1 MPCPEETLP
10 SRLAAPV
17 VLGMRPLTLPSLTL
31 GDHCPDGPCN
41 SISGLV
47 VEYIVAIDVTR
58 VRFPADA
65 CIALLHFFPVEGRP
79 SVFPRPA
86 FMVNLEAADSILSW
100 PRGVTVSTLDSESSD
115 RGSNPREAFLQT
127 IS

>member
-1 MPCPEETLP
+1 MALGFSCRSQVRPCL
-10 SRLAAPV
+10 RLC
-17 VLGMRPLTLPSLTL
+17 
-31 GDHCPDGPCN
+31 HCDEDPACN

-65 CIALLHFFPVEGRP
+65 CIALLHLFPFKGRP

-86 FMVNLEAADSILSW
+86 FMVNLEAADPILSW
-100 PRGVTVSTLDSESSD
+100 PRGVTVSTLDSQSSD